1 MVAGTNCYR
10 FSVLYIGSG
19 AHASRVLGS
28 AGHQQGLD
36 CIEAK
41 RRTGVISVMEM
52 QEVRITYRAVER
64 ILSGHPWI
72 YRSDVESPEPAE
84 PGSVVHMVDAKKR
97 HWGQALYSSRS
108 QIALRFLTR
117 EQRPFDKTFLAQRIL
132 RAAAYRDQVANA
144 AMAYRLVASEGD
156 LLPSLIIDRYRDRF
170 VVQTLSQGM
179 DHFTQDIVA
188 ILKANFSP
196 RAIVERN
203 DVAVRALEGLPER
216 KGLLDGE
223 EAGNVIVE
231 ENGIQY
237 SFDLLEGQK
246 TGGFLDQ
253 RENRAAALE
262 YARGRALDCF
272 CYTGGFTLPL
282 ARRCE
287 SVLGVDSSAPALA
300 GARRNQ
306 ELNGIKNVEWR
317 EANCFDFLK
326 AADRQGMHFNLVVL
340 DPPAFARHKS
350 SRDAALRAYKE
361 LNLRALKI
369 LSPGGFLITCSCSF
383 HVSESDFIAAVA
395 SAAVDAHRGVSVVE
409 RRTQSRDH
417 PILLTV
423 PETHYLKC
431 LILRLTEP
439 Q

>member
-1 MVAGTNCYR
+1 
-10 FSVLYIGSG
+10 
-19 AHASRVLGS
+19 
-28 AGHQQGLD
+28 
-36 CIEAK
+36 
-41 RRTGVISVMEM
+41 MEM
-52 QEVRITYRAVER
+52 QEVRITRRAVER

-72 YRSDVESPEPAE
+72 YRSDVESPENAE
-84 PGSVVHMVDAKKR
+84 PGSVVRLVDAKKR
-97 HWGQALYSSRS
+97 YWGQALYSSRS

-117 EQRPFDKTFLAQRIL
+117 EQRPFDKTFLAERIH
-132 RAAAYRDQVANA
+132 RAAAYRAQVADA

-156 LLPSLIIDRYRDRF
+156 LLPSLTVDRYSDCF

-179 DHFTQDIVA
+179 DRLTEEIVA
-188 ILKANFSP
+188 ILKANFAP
-196 RAIVERN
+196 RAIIERN

-216 KGLLDGE
+216 KGLLDGD
-223 EAGNVIVE
+223 GVRDVIVE
-231 ENGIQY
+231 ENGIRY

-253 RENRAAALE
+253 RENRARALE
-262 YARGRALDCF
+262 YARGKALDCF
-272 CYTGGFTLPL
+272 CYTGGFALPL

-287 SVLGVDSSAPALA
+287 SVLGVDSSAPALS

-306 ELNGIKNVEWR
+306 QLNGISNVDWR

-326 AADRQGMHFNLVVL
+326 AADRQGLHFDFVVL
-340 DPPAFARHKS
+340 DPPAFARLKP

-383 HVSESDFIAAVA
+383 HVSESDFIEAVA
-395 SAAVDAHRGVSVVE
+395 SAALDARRGVSVVE

-439 Q
+439 L